1 MRAALYARFST
12 DKQSSTADQLRVC
25 RTIAE
30 RHGFEVVVEYSD
42 EAISG
47 GTANRPG
54 YQQLLAAARAGE
66 IDIIV
71 AEDTSRL
78 WRNLAEQS
86 PREAELRDLGVHVVT
101 HDLDTRTEASG
112 WMGPILGASA
122 QQFRQEIALEPDTGA
137 ERPVLWAILDP
148 RPVALEASAGGGV
161 NRSGSGGRI
170 WSRLRV
176 PLPARR
182 FSAQP
187 PRR

>member
-54 YQQLLAAARAGE
+54 YQQLLAAARQALQE
-66 IDIIV
+66 RRREVERRTRQPTV
-71 AEDTSRL
+71 AEMVFD
-78 WRNLAEQS
+78 AERAY
-86 PREAELRDLGVHVVT
+86 REDAMAMREVLQGDDVATGREVLREMFG
-101 HDLDTRTEASG
+101 
-112 WMGPILGASA
+112 
-122 QQFRQEIALEPDTGA
+122 EIALEPDTGA